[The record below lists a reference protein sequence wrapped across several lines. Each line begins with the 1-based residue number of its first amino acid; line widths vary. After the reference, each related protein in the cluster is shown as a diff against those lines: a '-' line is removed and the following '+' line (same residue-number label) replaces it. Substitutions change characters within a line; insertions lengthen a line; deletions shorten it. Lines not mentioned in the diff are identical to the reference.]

1 MSYHLTISEYIR
13 IEILS
18 ILSFSTHFIAK
29 FLHRHHPIIARK
41 LSRNKI

>member
-1 MSYHLTISEYIR
+1 MSYHLTISEYIC

-18 ILSFSTHFIAK
+18 ILSFSTYSIAK
-29 FLHRHHPIIARK
+29 FLHRHHPTIAQK